1 MCDPRCRYQ
10 PAIDAVAFIAIAIA
24 IAIVI
29 VIVIVIVI
37 GHPRSATANPT
48 SRKHRIPI
56 GTRQSAHFEKGGGAL
71 RRLDFQ
77 Q

>member
-29 VIVIVIVI
+29 VIVIVI
-37 GHPRSATANPT
+37 GHPRSATANPS

-71 RRLDFQ
+71 RRLDVQ

>member
-29 VIVIVIVI
+29 VI
-37 GHPRSATANPT
+37 GHPRSATANPS
-48 SRKHRIPI
+48 SRKRRIPI

-71 RRLDFQ
+71 RRLDVQ

>member
-24 IAIVI
+24 IAI
-29 VIVIVIVI
+29 
-37 GHPRSATANPT
+37 GHPRSATANPS
-48 SRKHRIPI
+48 SRKRRIPI

-71 RRLDFQ
+71 RRLDVQ

>member
-29 VIVIVIVI
+29 VIVI
-37 GHPRSATANPT
+37 GHPRSAIANPS
-48 SRKHRIPI
+48 SRKRRIPI

-71 RRLDFQ
+71 RPFDVPR
-77 Q
+77 